1 MVGGVEW
8 ANLEVRACVV
18 FPALHQVE
26 LSRDIMVGNRQVK
39 RMQVYLRSKCWDL
52 NAFHSDLVGR
62 VVRACDGFLPVEHRH
77 LSLEFGWSLQMSPG
91 KLPSF
96 WNIKRI
102 S

>member
-18 FPALHQVE
+18 LPALHQVE
-26 LSRDIMVGNRQVK
+26 
-39 RMQVYLRSKCWDL
+39 L

-96 WNIKRI
+96 